1 MLAPSRDHPVT
12 PDELDDLFSDLIG
25 EIDRLDV
32 DALELMAAAYDQAGD
47 VDRAR
52 ALWELAETRRAI

>member
-1 MLAPSRDHPVT
+1 MT
-12 PDELDDLFSDLIG
+12 PDELDDLFSDLI
-25 EIDRLDV
+25 EQLDRLDV

-52 ALWELAETRRAI
+52 ELWDLADARRVTGRP

>member
-1 MLAPSRDHPVT
+1 MT
-12 PDELDDLFSDLIG
+12 PGELDDLFAELIG
-25 EIDRLDV
+25 QIDQLDV

-52 ALWELAETRRAI
+52 ALWEIADLRRST

>member
-1 MLAPSRDHPVT
+1 MT
-12 PDELDDLFSDLIG
+12 PGELDDLFADLIG
-25 EIDRLDV
+25 QIDRLDV

-52 ALWELAETRRAI
+52 ELWVMAENRRGSDRL

>member
-1 MLAPSRDHPVT
+1 MT
-12 PDELDDLFSDLIG
+12 PGELDDLFADLIG
-25 EIDRLDV
+25 QIDRLDV

-52 ALWELAETRRAI
+52 DLWVLAETRRGADRP

>member
-1 MLAPSRDHPVT
+1 MT

-25 EIDRLDV
+25 QIDRLDT
-32 DALELMAAAYDQAGD
+32 DALELMATAYDQAGD

-52 ALWELAETRRAI
+52 ALWELAETRRGTDRT

>member
-1 MLAPSRDHPVT
+1 MT
-12 PDELDDLFSDLIG
+12 PGELDDLFAELI
-25 EIDRLDV
+25 EQIDRLDV

-52 ALWELAETRRAI
+52 ELWVMAEARRGSDRQ

>member
-1 MLAPSRDHPVT
+1 MT

-25 EIDRLDV
+25 QIDRLDV

-52 ALWELAETRRAI
+52 ALWELAETRRVI

>member
-1 MLAPSRDHPVT
+1 MT
-12 PDELDDLFSDLIG
+12 PDELDDLFADLIG
-25 EIDRLDV
+25 QLDRLDV

-52 ALWELAETRRAI
+52 ELWVLAETRRGSDRP